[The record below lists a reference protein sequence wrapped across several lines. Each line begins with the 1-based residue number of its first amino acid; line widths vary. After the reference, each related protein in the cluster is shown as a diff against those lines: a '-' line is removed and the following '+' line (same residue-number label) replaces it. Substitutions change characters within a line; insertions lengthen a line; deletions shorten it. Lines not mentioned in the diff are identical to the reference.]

1 MSSKLH
7 LAAQYALEKHQ
18 GQDRDGEI
26 PIPYICHP
34 MEVLAKLRYIGKV
47 TDDDLLTA
55 AMLHDTIE
63 ETDATFEEIHE
74 KFGPMVAEYVRQV
87 TREEPSA
94 EDIEHLTKDEIYELR
109 TAIFLE
115 EIRHMSKEAQMIKLA
130 DRASNLA
137 EAEVSKQPAKLERYK
152 KQTKLILKIIDRSVN
167 PPLWD
172 LVDKMSRK

>member
-7 LAAQYALEKHQ
+7 QAAEFALQKHA

-34 MEVLAKLRYIGKV
+34 MEVLSKLRYIGKV
-47 TDDDLLTA
+47 TDEDLLVA
-55 AMLHDTIE
+55 ALLHDTIE
-63 ETDATFEEIHE
+63 ETDATFDEVAEQ
-74 KFGPMVAEYVRQV
+74 FGPMVAEYVRQV

-94 EDIEHLTKDEIYELR
+94 EQIEHLSKDEIYDLR
-109 TAIFLE
+109 TQIFLE

-137 EAEVSKQPAKLERYK
+137 EAEVSKPPAKLERYR
-152 KQTKLILKIIDRSVN
+152 KQTKQILKIIDRSVN
-167 PPLWD
+167 PALWD
-172 LVDKMSRK
+172 MVDKLSRK